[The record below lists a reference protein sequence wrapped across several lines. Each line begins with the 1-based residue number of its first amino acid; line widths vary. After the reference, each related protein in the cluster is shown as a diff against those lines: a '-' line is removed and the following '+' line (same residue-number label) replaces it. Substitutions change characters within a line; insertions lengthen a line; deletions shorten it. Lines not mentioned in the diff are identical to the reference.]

1 MRREEKPAIVVWR
14 SYHAMYR
21 HEKDVHIK
29 EVDSLSPRLVVVY
42 TPYSSSVVAHQIF
55 CFTLRARLSRGR
67 IGVCLSAS

>member
-1 MRREEKPAIVVWR
+1 
-14 SYHAMYR
+14 MYR